1 MNSLAC
7 WELKI
12 NNHAPD
18 RMKMNTL
25 QFTRCRTNYSV
36 HWWKSTRLCH
46 RKKSMKS
53 NRLKWIVNP
62 QKKSSCTSPSL
73 KSVTPTPIGIPN
85 GRPVIQVWK
94 DFLSLS
100 NMSNKNQYEIKSD
113 TEIIIQIVYIFK
125 YLFSQRDYFLQ
136 YIFKCA
142 IIMHVMII
150 NIPMYCLV
158 KLEMK
163 FLMLCQI
170 CMGQNVRYPEW
181 TNTIYI
187 YVNKTFH

>member
-1 MNSLAC
+1 
-7 WELKI
+7 
-12 NNHAPD
+12 
-18 RMKMNTL
+18 
-25 QFTRCRTNYSV
+25 
-36 HWWKSTRLCH
+36 
-46 RKKSMKS
+46 
-53 NRLKWIVNP
+53 
-62 QKKSSCTSPSL
+62 
-73 KSVTPTPIGIPN
+73 
-85 GRPVIQVWK
+85 
-94 DFLSLS
+94 
-100 NMSNKNQYEIKSD
+100 MSNKNQYEIKSD

-181 TNTIYI
+181 TNTICKQNFSLRKACNGLMVI
-187 YVNKTFH
+187 ISDETSPPAVTNLCVKVCILIVSL